1 MTDGQGLNP
10 SIALRV
16 VEQAPDALILV
27 DGAGLIVYAN
37 NAVAT
42 LFGYSQAELI
52 GRSIECLVPERFRDA
67 HSRYREGFNA
77 TPAARR

>member
-42 LFGYSQAELI
+42 LFGYSQA
-52 GRSIECLVPERFRDA
+52 
-67 HSRYREGFNA
+67 
-77 TPAARR
+77 